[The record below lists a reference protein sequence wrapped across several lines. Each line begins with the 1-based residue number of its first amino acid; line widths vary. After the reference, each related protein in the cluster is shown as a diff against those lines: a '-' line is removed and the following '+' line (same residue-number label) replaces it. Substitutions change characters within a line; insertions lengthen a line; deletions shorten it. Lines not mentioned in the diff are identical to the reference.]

1 MPRPGGGP
9 TVDRAVAPEPRSA
22 VTRAALAA
30 STVEL
35 LNRGNRRNPDV
46 LLVEHGGERLVVKD
60 YAPRGALVRA
70 TIGRLVAAREARAWR
85 QLDGHPAVPRFRGW
99 IDPLAFAVEYRP
111 GRRMSRKLAGKV
123 PADFLV
129 RLEAALA
136 EMHRRGVAHLDLR
149 HRSNVLVAEDGS
161 PVLIDFGSAV
171 CFRPGGAGA
180 RWLLPLFARLDRRAL
195 AKWRVRLE
203 GPPAAGP
210 QLEAGSGGA
219 PGAGT
224 GAPRGASRPT

>member
-1 MPRPGGGP
+1 
-9 TVDRAVAPEPRSA
+9 

-60 YAPRGALVRA
+60 YAPRGPLVRA
-70 TIGRLVAAREARAWR
+70 TVGRLVAAREVRAWR

-99 IDPLAFAVEYRP
+99 IDRLAFAVEYRP
-111 GRRMSRKLAGKV
+111 GRRMSRKLAGRV
-123 PADFLV
+123 PADFLA

-149 HRSNVLVAEDGS
+149 HRSNVLVADGDGS

-171 CFRPGGAGA
+171 CFRPGGLGA
-180 RWLLPLFARLDRRAL
+180 RWLLPLLARLDRRAL
-195 AKWRVRLE
+195 AKWRARLE
-203 GPPAAGP
+203 GPPPSGP

-219 PGAGT
+219 PGPGA